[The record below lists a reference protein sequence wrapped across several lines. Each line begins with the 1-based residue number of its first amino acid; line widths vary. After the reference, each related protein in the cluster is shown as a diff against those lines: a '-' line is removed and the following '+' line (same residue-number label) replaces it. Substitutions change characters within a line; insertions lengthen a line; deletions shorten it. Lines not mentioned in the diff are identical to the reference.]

1 MGDVIAADQ
10 KWHNMHNDDVVL
22 RIDKVNKANSTF
34 AGAYGMKRARD
45 GVVID
50 WFPLRG
56 EYDPQGITIGWVVSY
71 WTGYFN
77 WNSLDAWAGYLRLGL
92 DQGSKWIIQP
102 QGSQSKGRMTPQYFQ
117 IHLSWRNPTQNLLQT
132 EQY

>member
-45 GVVID
+45 GAVVD

-77 WNSLDAWAGYLRLGL
+77 WNSLDAWAGYLSLGL
-92 DQGSKWIIQP
+92 DQGSKWTISTTRISV
-102 QGSQSKGRMTPQYFQ
+102 QGENDTTIFPDTFVLEESDSK
-117 IHLSWRNPTQNLLQT
+117 LVAN
-132 EQY
+132 